1 MASRETTTIQS
12 DVSRAATYAGKDIN
26 RALDAIPVILA
37 ALRLADAELTACSE
51 YLDDFA
57 DADGDSEGFHPNRAM
72 SLKDSVDQS
81 IAAVE
86 AAVALGRAVSQ

>member
-1 MASRETTTIQS
+1 MTTQS
-12 DVSRAATYAGKDIN
+12 
-26 RALDAIPVILA
+26 LDAIPVLLA

-57 DADGDSEGFHPNRAM
+57 DADGDSEGFHSNRAM
-72 SLKDSVDQS
+72 SLKGSVDQS

-86 AAVALGRAVSQ
+86 AAIALAKGAGA